1 MSAEAAARAWA
12 ESLAPVTDAMLELA
26 RPMPGARALDVGAG
40 AGQLA
45 LEIAASVGPSG
56 EVLAVDPS
64 ADAVAAI
71 ERRATDAPGLA
82 PVRAMPASAESL
94 DVGDA
99 RFDLAVARNS
109 VMYFDDLQRGLAAV
123 RRALRP
129 GGRLVASL
137 YAPLADEPFHAIPL
151 AVVRRRTSLMRPLP
165 EYAAAFELG
174 ADEFESALAASG
186 WHVVSRREVPVR
198 RTFAS
203 LDDLKAALRGSRSL
217 AELLAR
223 LSDAGQAEAWREI
236 DSGFRAYS
244 GSSGVVIP
252 GCQVVLAATA

>member
-1 MSAEAAARAWA
+1 MSREAAARAWA
-12 ESLAPVTDAMLELA
+12 ESLAPVTDAMLDLA
-26 RPMPGARALDVGAG
+26 RPMPGERALDIGAG

-45 LEIAASVGPSG
+45 FEIAATVGPTG

-64 ADAVAAI
+64 TDAVAAI
-71 ERRATDAPGLA
+71 ERRATETRDHP
-82 PVRAMPASAESL
+82 PVRVMRAAAESL
-94 DVGDA
+94 EVGDT

-109 VMYFDDLQRGLAAV
+109 VMYFDDLRGGLAAV
-123 RRALRP
+123 RRALRA
-129 GGRLVASL
+129 GGRFVASV
-137 YAPLADEPFHAIPL
+137 YGPLADDPFHAIPL

-203 LDDLKAALRGSRSL
+203 LDELKAALRGSRSL
-217 AELLAR
+217 AELLVR

-236 DSGFRAYS
+236 DAGFGAYS

-252 GCQVVLAATA
+252 GRQVVLAATA